1 MIFDMLETTPYL
13 TNCYLIGD
21 EQSKTCALVDPGGSR
36 QAVLEMVERSG
47 LRLEKILLTH
57 GHYDHTGAAAEL
69 AAAFPQAT
77 VYIHERDYH
86 DADPSLF
93 PLRTELS
100 GVKFYGEGNRLP
112 LGGLELQVLHTPG
125 HSEGS
130 VTLRCGDLLFCGDT
144 LFAGSC
150 GRTDF
155 PGGSVP
161 KMLASLRRLG
171 ELEGNLQVL
180 PGHMEASTLEEERR
194 HNPYLRQAMRKT
206 T

>member
-1 MIFDMLETTPYL
+1 MKVSMMQGGPIG
-13 TNCYLIGD
+13 TNCYILED
-21 EQSKTCALVDPGGSR
+21 ESAHQAAVIDPGGDAPR
-36 QAVLEMVERSG
+36 LLAALKG
-47 LRLEKILLTH
+47 LDVRYILLTH

-155 PGGSVP
+155 PGGDTA
-161 KMLASLRRLG
+161 KILASLRRLG
-171 ELEGNLQVL
+171 ELEGDLRVL
-180 PGHMEASTLEEERR
+180 PGHMEDSTLSRERQV
-194 HNPYLRQAMRKT
+194 NPYLRQAMGSGI
-206 T
+206 